1 MELWELL
8 ARESIRDL
16 VTRYNSNGDAGRF
29 PQMMELFAP
38 DAVMEVEERRYSGR
52 DEILSLF
59 TETRERVRDAATPT
73 YVRHCVT
80 THQIDREDERD
91 ATGRFYFA
99 VLSPV
104 GLDHWGRYVDRY
116 RVVDG
121 AWRFARRRVTV
132 DGRSEQSLFPAP

>member
-8 ARESIRDL
+8 AREGIRDL

-29 PQMMELFAP
+29 PQMIELFAP

-59 TETRERVRDAATPT
+59 AGTRERVRSAAIPS

-80 THQIDREDERD
+80 THQIDLEDERD
-91 ATGRFYFA
+91 ATGRCYFA